1 MNHSIHGIRRLFLM
15 SALLMALAAFVVAC
29 GGSSEPAASAPAAS
43 EPAASAPAASAPAA
57 SEPAAPSEPTAVP
70 AVQPTVAPAK
80 AEPAKDSVVVV
91 INTEPSDPDP
101 WKATTLFPNQLAQN
115 ILSQYHFLAQ
125 TSWISEQ

>member
-29 GGSSEPAASAPAAS
+29 GGSSEPAAPAAS

-91 INTEPSDPDP
+91 I
-101 WKATTLFPNQLAQN
+101 
-115 ILSQYHFLAQ
+115 LSLIH
-125 TSWISEQ
+125 I